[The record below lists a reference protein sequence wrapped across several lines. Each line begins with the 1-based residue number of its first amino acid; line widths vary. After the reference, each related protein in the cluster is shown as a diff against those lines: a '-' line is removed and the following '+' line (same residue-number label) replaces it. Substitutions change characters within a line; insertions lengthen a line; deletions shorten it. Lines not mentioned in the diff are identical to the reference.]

1 MKKLSVIATRLF
13 LTAPLIFGLICI
25 AFAVNAAPKPAAT
38 IYYNGTVVTVDENMT
53 YADAVAVDEDGIIVA
68 VGKMGDVLRQS
79 GPKTTK
85 INLQGK
91 TLLPGFYDPHGHFGG
106 SYWRWA
112 QCGSG
117 PFGPVTSLASM
128 KQVMKD
134 WAVANPTGT
143 IMGYG
148 YDDIFMCAPDSSCSI
163 HPYVGDMN
171 EVSTT
176 RPVMAVHF
184 SGHLIVVNDYVLDNS
199 AIRQNPGS
207 IPASMWAFIGK
218 DSNGNLNGH
227 IYGNAQ
233 YYIYGFVPTYTYTQQ
248 LEDIAHYSSTYAAVG
263 TTTANNG
270 GTGAA
275 SVLDLFKAAADGDY
289 LKIRANL
296 WFSRT
301 GAKTV
306 HDAYGTDVAGASRE
320 LPKYAGKNNLVVVN
334 GVKFLADGSPQLR
347 TAYLTDQYKTPG
359 SYPEGWAG
367 APYYATYSLLQ
378 NDVVAA
384 HQDGFDQI
392 HIHGNGDAAIDWILN
407 AYEEVR
413 LPQYRQSN
421 SLRHTVI
428 HSQFQRED
436 QIDRMSAMKVIP
448 SFFPLH
454 TYYLGDRHM
463 DIFLGNERSW
473 RMSACQDAVDRGM
486 RFTIHSDSPVMAH
499 NPLLVMWSAVNRI
512 SYGNRPVYTPHLSG
526 RDKIP
531 FGRSANRS
539 ARRASGNDHLR
550 GLPGK

>member
-1 MKKLSVIATRLF
+1 M
-13 LTAPLIFGLICI
+13 
-25 AFAVNAAPKPAAT
+25 
-38 IYYNGTVVTVDENMT
+38 
-53 YADAVAVDEDGIIVA
+53 
-68 VGKMGDVLRQS
+68 
-79 GPKTTK
+79 
-85 INLQGK
+85 
-91 TLLPGFYDPHGHFGG
+91 
-106 SYWRWA
+106 
-112 QCGSG
+112 
-117 PFGPVTSLASM
+117 
-128 KQVMKD
+128 
-134 WAVANPTGT
+134 
-143 IMGYG
+143 
-148 YDDIFMCAPDSSCSI
+148 
-163 HPYVGDMN
+163 
-171 EVSTT
+171 
-176 RPVMAVHF
+176 
-184 SGHLIVVNDYVLDNS
+184 VNDYVLDNS

-218 DSNGNLNGH
+218 DSNGKLNGH

-378 NDVVAA
+378 NDVVEA

-407 AYEEVR
+407 AYAEVR
-413 LPQYRQSN
+413 QPQYRQLN
-421 SLRHTVI
+421 NLRHTVI

-436 QIDRMSAMKVIP
+436 QIERMSAMKVIP

-512 SYGNRPVYTPHLSG
+512 SYGNRSVYTLTYLDGTKYRSVDQRIDPPDAL
-526 RDKIP
+526 RAMTIYAAYQENEEKIA
-531 FGRSANRS
+531 GSIEVGK
-539 ARRASGNDHLR
+539 RADFVVLAENPLKVDPMRIKDIKVLETIVG
-550 GLPGK
+550 GETVYKAEGK